1 MVLRGGGRGGG
12 RGRRV
17 RRRSE
22 RRLGCLASFPL
33 ARLSPS
39 ALLEPALRRVSDLME
54 AMFGTSKTPAQRMK
68 EYQRSIKR
76 SIRDIDR
83 ERTGLERQEKKLMA
97 DIKKE
102 AKANR
107 IDTARIMAKDLVRTR
122 AYVKK
127 MYKMKSHM
135 EAISLRLQT
144 MQSSQ
149 QMTAAMK
156 GVVKVMG
163 KMNAKMNIPQIQSI
177 MAEFEKQN
185 EMMGMKEEM
194 MGDAMDEAFND
205 EDDDEE
211 ENSIV
216 DQVLAELDVVQKDQ
230 MAVAPTTSAE
240 ASSAVDVSAGEQQP
254 AAAGGGDAGE
264 DDLDK
269 ELQKRLDNLRRT

>member
-1 MVLRGGGRGGG
+1 
-12 RGRRV
+12 
-17 RRRSE
+17 
-22 RRLGCLASFPL
+22 
-33 ARLSPS
+33 
-39 ALLEPALRRVSDLME
+39 ME

-107 IDTARIMAKDLVRTR
+107 IDTARIMARDLVRTR
-122 AYVKK
+122 AYIKK

-149 QMTAAMK
+149 QMTAAMR

-163 KMNAKMNIPQIQSI
+163 KMNQKMNIPQIQAI

-205 EDDDEE
+205 DDDDEE
-211 ENSIV
+211 EQSIV

-230 MAVAPTTSAE
+230 MAIAPTTSAE

-254 AAAGGGDAGE
+254 ATQGGDPAA

>member
-1 MVLRGGGRGGG
+1 
-12 RGRRV
+12 
-17 RRRSE
+17 
-22 RRLGCLASFPL
+22 
-33 ARLSPS
+33 
-39 ALLEPALRRVSDLME
+39 ME

-107 IDTARIMAKDLVRTR
+107 IDTARIMAKDLVRTG

-163 KMNAKMNIPQIQSI
+163 KMNQKMNIPQIQAI

-185 EMMGMKEEM
+185 EIMGMKDEM

-205 EDDDEE
+205 DDDDEE

-254 AAAGGGDAGE
+254 AAAGGGDPAA